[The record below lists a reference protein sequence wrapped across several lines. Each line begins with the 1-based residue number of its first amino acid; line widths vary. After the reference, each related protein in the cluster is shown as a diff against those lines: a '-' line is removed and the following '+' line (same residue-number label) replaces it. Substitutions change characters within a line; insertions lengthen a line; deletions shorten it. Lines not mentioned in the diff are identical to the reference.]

1 MNRQNNAA
9 DPSTIGGA
17 EIVNHNATHITM
29 NASKCKEK
37 MEIAELVGSLRFIV
51 DNLDEAAREATVA
64 ADAIE
69 AKNVVAGRY
78 HVARF
83 AAHARAACGA
93 FRDILGASVGEA
105 A

>member
-1 MNRQNNAA
+1 M
-9 DPSTIGGA
+9 SA
-17 EIVNHNATHITM
+17 ELN
-29 NASKCKEK
+29 KCKGK

-51 DNLDEAAREATVA
+51 ENLDDAAHEAAIA

-69 AKNVVAGRY
+69 AKNVVSGRY
-78 HVARF
+78 HLGRF

-93 FRDILGASVGEA
+93 FREIIDGEA

>member
-1 MNRQNNAA
+1 M
-9 DPSTIGGA
+9 
-17 EIVNHNATHITM
+17 TM
-29 NASKCKEK
+29 NASECKGK

-51 DNLDEAAREATVA
+51 DNLDEAAHEATVA

-69 AKNVVAGRY
+69 AKNVIAGRY

-93 FRDILGASVGEA
+93 FRDILGAPVGEA